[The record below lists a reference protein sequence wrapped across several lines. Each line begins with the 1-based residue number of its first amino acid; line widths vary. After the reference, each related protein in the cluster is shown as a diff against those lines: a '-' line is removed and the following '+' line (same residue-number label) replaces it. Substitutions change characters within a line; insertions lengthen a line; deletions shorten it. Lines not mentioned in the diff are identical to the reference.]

1 MDPGPKR
8 CDRDSR
14 IREPARDSRAS
25 LQQRTGRA
33 RRRRGLDRVDRRAGA
48 GRLRRRDEPEPGML
62 DLSEQLTESCIACH
76 MRYLDVGGDP
86 ANRCKP

>member
-1 MDPGPKR
+1 
-8 CDRDSR
+8 
-14 IREPARDSRAS
+14 
-25 LQQRTGRA
+25 
-33 RRRRGLDRVDRRAGA
+33 
-48 GRLRRRDEPEPGML
+48 ML